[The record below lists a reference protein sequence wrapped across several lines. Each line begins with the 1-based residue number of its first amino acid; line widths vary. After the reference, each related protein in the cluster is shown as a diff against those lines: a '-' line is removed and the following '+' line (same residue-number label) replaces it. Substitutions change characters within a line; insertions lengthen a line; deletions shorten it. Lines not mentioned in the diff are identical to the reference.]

1 MQNYLKC
8 ALRILNSFI
17 AYYFLNDLKDTSYQL
32 STTKPQ
38 NNTVIANEVKQSYT
52 KTTTIV
58 SSSSWIIAKIVS
70 SYI

>member
-38 NNTVIANEVKQSYT
+38 NNTVIVNEVKQSYT
-52 KTTTIV
+52 
-58 SSSSWIIAKIVS
+58 
-70 SYI
+70 

>member
-17 AYYFLNDLKDTSYQL
+17 AYYFLNDLKDRSYQL

-38 NNTVIANEVKQSYT
+38 NNTVIVNEVKQSYT
-52 KTTTIV
+52 
-58 SSSSWIIAKIVS
+58 
-70 SYI
+70 